1 MATTNRQKIRDMRE
15 ISSPQGGEML
25 ASAFLGRNYRIKVSA
40 LKRYINSDMPSS
52 ISIVDVLPELPTTN
66 IVEGRPYAI
75 GPVRDAEGNEVYE
88 LWIYYAF
95 KTPQW
100 RSMGYM
106 NSASIQIV
114 QEMGDSETLVM
125 SQKAVTEAIR
135 PIVMTQEEFDA
146 LVANGE
152 ITDDDMTI
160 RYIVES

>member
-1 MATTNRQKIRDMRE
+1 
-15 ISSPQGGEML
+15 
-25 ASAFLGRNYRIKVSA
+25 
-40 LKRYINSDMPSS
+40 
-52 ISIVDVLPELPTTN
+52 
-66 IVEGRPYAI
+66 
-75 GPVRDAEGNEVYE
+75 
-88 LWIYYAF
+88 
-95 KTPQW
+95 
-100 RSMGYM
+100 M